1 MWRKIIAVAGRTA
14 NNQRVQ
20 GAIVGALAS
29 TLLVGGTALAT
40 ASSPSVSTPIHACV
54 SNVTRVLTMPR
65 HGQACPA
72 HSFALS
78 WNKVGPAGPHGP
90 AGKPGP
96 AGPVFQVAG
105 SVTADCKQ
113 FFPNPNYS
121 TTESGKVCE
130 LGFPEKTPSG
140 FPLVIITPIGK
151 NVSVIRQDPPVCTA
165 SVPGACSV
173 GYELS
178 TPAQVYFV
186 ADVLGGHF

>member
-1 MWRKIIAVAGRTA
+1 MCRKIIAVAGRTA
-14 NNQRVQ
+14 NNQRLQ
-20 GAIVGALAS
+20 GAIV
-29 TLLVGGTALAT
+29 
-40 ASSPSVSTPIHACV
+40 
-54 SNVTRVLTMPR
+54 
-65 HGQACPA
+65 
-72 HSFALS
+72 
-78 WNKVGPAGPHGP
+78 
-90 AGKPGP
+90 
-96 AGPVFQVAG
+96 
-105 SVTADCKQ
+105 
-113 FFPNPNYS
+113 FPNPNYS